1 MLVCGS
7 VCEVCQPAVYANGWS
22 VKPNYFHDR
31 DHANDECW
39 APTRTKGGFNAEP
52 GPCKPN
58 NYGILFQRNSNGCQE
73 LPDVP
78 LPATPSAALAA
89 ALAGPTS
96 GAVADIGARAIKAI
110 TETNTATTVDG
121 TQLVSAWYH
130 ANQANCNGASGFE
143 VDHDKDPATP
153 KHKTGACKNT
163 PAAHADEMASLF
175 GTSMFYGHSV
185 ARIKVQQALA
195 ILDDDF
201 KTGTVTAVKDDMKKD
216 IVAHILVPMY
226 QGAIKAAHEMDTAS
240 DKAAALAAGLAYWN
254 LIHPNVP
261 GFDAADKARL
271 VALFGSAASGTH
283 NYCEVKAI
291 LHRNLP
297 DGSMLQ
303 YGQQVHQTMGDTRDD
318 SKRPLHH
325 ASGLPTASLMH
336 VPETSGRENSQPK
349 PISGELGVPSETE
362 ATEGVHIKERDIGSL
377 VAAVDGGGEPKVC
390 TYPPPAPPPPAPSSP
405 PSKSD
410 SDSSLT
416 DGEVAGV
423 AIGAAVGGIVLLGA
437 VGLILRSIMFK
448 EAKPVFTCLEKAPAK
463 SPA

>member
-1 MLVCGS
+1 LLVCGS
-7 VCEVCQPAVYANGWS
+7 VCEICQPAVDTADWS
-22 VKPNYFHDR
+22 LMQNYFHDR
-31 DHANDECW
+31 EHANDECW

-58 NYGILFQRNSNGCQE
+58 NYGILFQRNSGGCQE

-78 LPATPSAALAA
+78 LPATPSATLAA
-89 ALAGPTS
+89 ALAAPTS

-130 ANQANCNGASGFE
+130 ANQATCNGASGFE
-143 VDHDKDPATP
+143 VDHDENPATP

-175 GTSMFYGHSV
+175 GTSMYYGQSV

-226 QGAIKAAHEMDTAS
+226 QGAIKAAYDMDNGG
-240 DKAAALAAGLAYWN
+240 KAAARDAGLAYWN

-261 GFDAADKARL
+261 GFHAADKARL
-271 VALFGSAASGTH
+271 VALFGPSAPGANN

-303 YGQQVHQTMGDTRDD
+303 YGQQIHQTMGATRDD
-318 SKRPLHH
+318 NNRPLHH
-325 ASGLPTASLMH
+325 ASGLPTASLFH
-336 VPETSGRENSQPK
+336 VPETSGRENNQPK

-362 ATEGVHIKERDIGSL
+362 AVEGVHIKERDIGTLKGSEE
-377 VAAVDGGGEPKVC
+377 VVC
-390 TYPPPAPPPPAPSSP
+390 TYPPPAPPPPAPETTTEVQQP
-405 PSKSD
+405 PSSD
-410 SDSSLT
+410 SGLT
-416 DGEVAGV
+416 DGEIAGV
-423 AIGAAVGGIVLLGA
+423 AIH
-437 VGLILRSIMFK
+437 
-448 EAKPVFTCLEKAPAK
+448 
-463 SPA
+463 

>member
-7 VCEVCQPAVYANGWS
+7 VCEVCQPAVDTTFWS
-22 VKPNYFHDR
+22 IKPNYFHDR

-78 LPATPSAALAA
+78 LPASPSAALAA

-110 TETNTATTVDG
+110 TVTNTATTVDG

-175 GTSMFYGHSV
+175 GTSMYYGHSV

-283 NYCEVKAI
+283 NYCEVKRSCTATCPMAACCSMGSRSTKRWAPPGMI
-291 LHRNLP
+291 ARGLCITLP
-297 DGSMLQ
+297 ACP
-303 YGQQVHQTMGDTRDD
+303 
-318 SKRPLHH
+318 RPL
-325 ASGLPTASLMH
+325 
-336 VPETSGRENSQPK
+336 
-349 PISGELGVPSETE
+349 
-362 ATEGVHIKERDIGSL
+362 
-377 VAAVDGGGEPKVC
+377 
-390 TYPPPAPPPPAPSSP
+390 
-405 PSKSD
+405 
-410 SDSSLT
+410 
-416 DGEVAGV
+416 
-423 AIGAAVGGIVLLGA
+423 
-437 VGLILRSIMFK
+437 
-448 EAKPVFTCLEKAPAK
+448 
-463 SPA
+463 